1 MEITAGRGV
10 DVVLDVV
17 PIEGQPVV
25 DAVTVARIG
34 ATIVLGGIK
43 GRQKVTMDVD
53 SVLYKELT
61 IKGAYSQARASYIEA
76 FRMLAENK
84 YQLERLHTDEF
95 LLEDAEEAI
104 LTLGREIN
112 IDRKPVC
119 ISLHPDAST
128 MVNF

>member
-1 MEITAGRGV
+1 M
-10 DVVLDVV
+10 
-17 PIEGQPVV
+17 
-25 DAVTVARIG
+25 ARIG